1 MSDSFE
7 ITYAAHTSSCTFL
20 LDAEG
25 VCRRI
30 VVAPSANR
38 PGSSTKGRDA
48 ARSAA
53 RCVGA
58 QYVASLDPSVSGM
71 LAEMPRVGASMLF
84 ARVDERGRVSLVR
97 TGLVTR
103 FESHRVEDPF
113 AEVPQLPSVSVETS
127 APVLTPS
134 VPTPRAS
141 RTTPISR
148 DLYEENESDRTQPIQ
163 ALPPSALRGLHKR
176 AATPRTAEQQPAARA
191 ASSAERPA
199 PERSAARAPASAAR
213 ELSGD
218 DATLDRTSEYRS
230 EGATRRVTWPAPGS
244 EPPPLPTLRRP
255 PPMAVPPSDE
265 SDPYAAHARG
275 ALPRRSEPQMV
286 RPRADRGLRVAEPG
300 RTPRPS
306 LPPLVDKVA
315 GRGRGDR

>member
-1 MSDSFE
+1 MSDPFE

-30 VVAPSANR
+30 VVAPSVNR
-38 PGSSTKGRDA
+38 ALTGAKSRDA

-58 QYVASLDPSVSGM
+58 QYVASLDPTVSGM

-103 FESHRVEDPF
+103 FESHRAEDPF
-113 AEVPQLPSVSVETS
+113 VEAEPLPSVSVETS
-127 APVLTPS
+127 APVISPA
-134 VPTPRAS
+134 VPTPRVS
-141 RTTPISR
+141 RTAPISR
-148 DLYEENESDRTQPIQ
+148 DLYEEDENDRTQPIQ
-163 ALPPSALRGLHKR
+163 ALHPSALRGLHKR
-176 AATPRTAEQQPAARA
+176 IAAERPAEERPAARA
-191 ASSAERPA
+191 SSSPPPR
-199 PERSAARAPASAAR
+199 
-213 ELSGD
+213 LSGD
-218 DATLDRTSEYRS
+218 DATLDRTSEYKS
-230 EGATRRVTWPAPGS
+230 EGSARRVTWPSPGN

-255 PPMAVPPSDE
+255 PPMMIPPSDE

-275 ALPRRSEPQMV
+275 ALPRRSEPQVV

>member
-30 VVAPSANR
+30 VIAPNAKRSIA
-38 PGSSTKGRDA
+38 GSKGRDA

-58 QYVASLDPSVSGM
+58 QYVASLDPTVSGM

-113 AEVPQLPSVSVETS
+113 VETDKAPSMSVETS
-127 APVLTPS
+127 APVITPS

-141 RTTPISR
+141 RTAPITR
-148 DLYEENESDRTQPIQ
+148 DPYDAEDAIDRTQPIQ
-163 ALPPSALRGLHKR
+163 ALRPSALRDLR
-176 AATPRTAEQQPAARA
+176 TRSATARSGEIDHDETRDAARPGA
-191 ASSAERPA
+191 DEAD
-199 PERSAARAPASAAR
+199 
-213 ELSGD
+213 L
-218 DATLDRTSEYRS
+218 TLDRTAEYRS
-230 EGATRRVTWPAPGS
+230 DGAARRATWPSPGN

-255 PPMAVPPSDE
+255 PVTLPPSDE

-275 ALPRRSEPQMV
+275 GLPRRSEPQVV
-286 RPRADRGLRVAEPG
+286 RPRADRGHRVAELG
-300 RTPRPS
+300 RTPRPT
-306 LPPLVDKVA
+306 LQPLVDKVA